1 MSDLLTRVERDFTPE
16 SRLREHFPN
25 YVYRQGQ
32 AELAGEIATAFD
44 QGTILLAE
52 AETGTGKTMAY
63 LVPALHLNDKVL
75 ISTHT
80 RALQDQLVHRDIPAV
95 QKALN
100 LKRNVALLK
109 GRANYLC
116 PHRMEKFLSSGQLE
130 MWAQRSL
137 LKVREWAETTRD
149 GDLASLS
156 FDPFEKGIGPMITAT
171 AEQCTGVKCPEY
183 NACPLMKARKAAQ
196 EADIVVTNHSL
207 LLADAALKSGDFGE
221 VLPSFD
227 AYVLDEA
234 HSLPDLASQH
244 FGVQLTRLRLIQ
256 WLNDMQATLDS
267 LADEPIFKAEILEQ
281 GRVVLDAWL
290 KPGMEALQ
298 DAWQQIVE
306 RAHSRAD
313 RSEELAKLAERA
325 DQILADIGTVMQP
338 EEGFVGWSEGEGE
351 FLRHLVAPVDTG
363 PVLRTHVWEKPASF
377 VLLSATLRVSGNF
390 DYARGRLG
398 LADATEAFHPS
409 PFDYHQQ
416 ALIYLPRMLPDP
428 RSEQGMAAMAAEM
441 ETLLRA
447 SRGRAFALF
456 TSYQALNRV
465 GPMLAERLPWTVLI
479 QGQSGSR
486 DAILEQFRHD
496 THSVLCGTRSFWEG
510 VDVPGETLSLVII
523 DKIPFAPPNDP
534 LLQARIRHCETQG
547 GNGFRDIQLAE
558 AIAILRQGVGR
569 LIRSV
574 DDRGVMAILD
584 SRLYTKG
591 YGRDIVHN
599 LPPARIVDDLSEVRW
614 FFEDEV

>member
-1 MSDLLTRVERDFTPE
+1 
-16 SRLREHFPN
+16 
-25 YVYRQGQ
+25 
-32 AELAGEIATAFD
+32 
-44 QGTILLAE
+44 
-52 AETGTGKTMAY
+52 
-63 LVPALHLNDKVL
+63 
-75 ISTHT
+75 
-80 RALQDQLVHRDIPAV
+80 
-95 QKALN
+95 
-100 LKRNVALLK
+100 
-109 GRANYLC
+109 
-116 PHRMEKFLSSGQLE
+116 
-130 MWAQRSL
+130 
-137 LKVREWAETTRD
+137 
-149 GDLASLS
+149 
-156 FDPFEKGIGPMITAT
+156 
-171 AEQCTGVKCPEY
+171 
-183 NACPLMKARKAAQ
+183 
-196 EADIVVTNHSL
+196 
-207 LLADAALKSGDFGE
+207 
-221 VLPSFD
+221 
-227 AYVLDEA
+227 
-234 HSLPDLASQH
+234 
-244 FGVQLTRLRLIQ
+244 
-256 WLNDMQATLDS
+256 
-267 LADEPIFKAEILEQ
+267 
-281 GRVVLDAWL
+281 
-290 KPGMEALQ
+290 MEALQ

-306 RAHSRAD
+306 RAHSRVD

-325 DQILADIGTVMQP
+325 DQILADIGTVMEP

-398 LADATEAFHPS
+398 LEDAQEAFHPS
-409 PFDYHQQ
+409 PFDYHRQ
-416 ALIYLPRMLPDP
+416 ALIYLPRTLPDP

-534 LLQARIRHCETQG
+534 LLQARIRHCEAQG
-547 GNGFRDIQLAE
+547 GNGFRDIQLSE

-574 DDRGVMAILD
+574 DDTGVMAILD

-599 LPPARIVDDLSEVRW
+599 LPPARIVDDLAEVRW
-614 FFEDEV
+614 FFEEQE